1 LAAYLDGRGVPS
13 IEEAVKEIALQ
24 PVRNPYQ
31 ELVNAGMFNWLIQN
45 RYAAETYDER
55 KLEKT
60 LLEVDVK
67 AQTLLREVKFLSGG
81 KGDDGLVAS
90 QIMKE
95 TAIVLTLSDI
105 IDSIPESKS
114 SFYQAAK
121 DYLSGGPKGD
131 SSYAGGDVEVWGA
144 LLSWLFTNRLG
155 FVVDESGEKQSN
167 QQITVDASCLE
178 QSRTWIDEWL
188 LGKIIAG
195 ALKDMGI
202 EEDAAWRS
210 VGLIKSLTSHQD
222 WFSCIE
228 SGAKN
233 GYQTLKSWLQDV
245 EVQRYIQVHRYKGVL
260 WFNKEAFEELLW
272 WMFAVGVI
280 DLVLEAQDVWDE
292 SEVGELVLNESAI
305 KSIISCF
312 DQIKKLER
320 AKRESDYQ
328 LEKLLDAAGKK

>member
-1 LAAYLDGRGVPS
+1 MAAYLDGRGVPS

-24 PVRNPYQ
+24 PVRYPYQ

-60 LLEVDVK
+60 LLEVEVK

-105 IDSIPESKS
+105 SDSIPELKS

-121 DYLSGGPKGD
+121 DYLSSGPKGD

-155 FVVDESGEKQSN
+155 FVV
-167 QQITVDASCLE
+167 
-178 QSRTWIDEWL
+178 
-188 LGKIIAG
+188 
-195 ALKDMGI
+195 
-202 EEDAAWRS
+202 
-210 VGLIKSLTSHQD
+210 
-222 WFSCIE
+222 
-228 SGAKN
+228 
-233 GYQTLKSWLQDV
+233 
-245 EVQRYIQVHRYKGVL
+245 
-260 WFNKEAFEELLW
+260 
-272 WMFAVGVI
+272 
-280 DLVLEAQDVWDE
+280 
-292 SEVGELVLNESAI
+292 
-305 KSIISCF
+305 
-312 DQIKKLER
+312 
-320 AKRESDYQ
+320 KRIW
-328 LEKLLDAAGKK
+328 